1 MREVRWG
8 VLSTARIGSLV
19 VRASRRS
26 RLARFVAVASRSD
39 AAARRFADEH
49 DLDESYGSYE
59 QLLGSDSVDAVYVSL
74 PNTLHTEWT
83 IKALEAGKHVLC
95 EKPFALRPEDAAS
108 AFDIAERTG
117 LVCVEGLM
125 YRHHPQTMLVQRLI
139 EEEAIGALKHVR
151 AALTVRIEKND
162 IRRDRALGGGALTD
176 LGCYCASAAR
186 LFAGNPDRVF
196 AEAVREG
203 TGIDMQLAAT
213 MRHPREVITQFDI
226 GFDLPRRDELELIG
240 TEGAIV
246 VSDPWLCRG
255 ETVELRRD
263 ERSKSRPVDPEGRF
277 ALAHDGYD
285 VYRIELDTVSEAIAG
300 GAELP
305 FGRTD
310 AIDQARLLEAL
321 SDSSQRM
328 QPVPM

>member
-1 MREVRWG
+1 MTEVRWG

-19 VRASRRS
+19 VQAARRS

-59 QLLGSDSVDAVYVSL
+59 QLLGSDGVDAVYVSL

-108 AFDIAERTG
+108 AFDIAERAG

-125 YRHHPQTMLVQRLI
+125 YRHHPQTMLVRRLLD
-139 EEEAIGALKHVR
+139 EGAIGALKHVR
-151 AALTVRIEKND
+151 AALTARIGKDD

-176 LGCYCASAAR
+176 LGCYCGSAAR
-186 LFAGNPDRVF
+186 LFAGNPSRVF
-196 AEAVREG
+196 AEAVRDSS
-203 TGIDMQLAAT
+203 GIDMHLAAT
-213 MRHPREVITQFDI
+213 MRHPHEVIAQFDI

-240 TEGAIV
+240 TEGAILV
-246 VSDPWLCRG
+246 TDPWLCRG
-255 ETVELRRD
+255 ETIELRRD
-263 ERSKSRPVDPEGRF
+263 GESETRSVDPEGRF
-277 ALAHDGYD
+277 ELAHDDYD
-285 VYRIELDTVSEAIAG
+285 VYRIELDAVSEAIAG
-300 GAELP
+300 GAKLP

-321 SDSSQRM
+321 ADSSQQM
-328 QPVPM
+328 QPVAM